1 MNGDLSDDD
10 VDLLN
15 SATKKK
21 IDISTRHTLMEGD
34 CLEKMNELEP
44 QSIDCIIND
53 PPYECTSNKWDKVLD
68 LEKMWECYLRVLKPN
83 GTVIMFACSDTTDDP
98 LLPRLMM
105 SRPKGWKFY
114 TLVFQKANHSN
125 PMLKDIR
132 PLRVHEDII
141 VFYRGTHTYNP
152 QMWEKTHRHQGNI
165 KNQGNKE
172 KALRCPISILPV
184 FPREMN
190 SANPTAKPVGTME
203 WLVKTYT
210 DEYDTVLDNTMGSGT
225 TGVACANTHRNFIG
239 IEIGDEMFKY
249 AHHRIDKA
257 YKKTLRE
264 SLETDEN
271 ATEPLSIELPE
282 RKPKFDV
289 QDYTKFYEK
298 VSQLEDHDVVVSWLV
313 KYINQYFCIVADPHQ
328 IIEFVYGELEPL
340 DIPCTPVMEEE
351 MQMTNRALQMVSR
364 KPAEVKLRFRKCVF
378 YGENGKKADLYDA
391 WSRSL
396 ENREYSSKV
405 FDPTMG
411 VAYDDQDILNT
422 FVGLKAEQEVLF
434 DQNNNSFQVNVED
447 FDIIL
452 YHIKNLC
459 GGNIMYYEYLLDW
472 LAFPIQNGMKTNVA
486 VISYGGQGCGKSI
499 IFEELMGEHI
509 YGKQLYASISGGEQ
523 IGGSFNSHITGNMFL
538 NIAEPNDFSK
548 AKLNKLKD
556 LITSSTAEVNSKGK
570 DQVFVDDFTNYV
582 FTCNTIPEDMLE
594 EDDRRY
600 FIIQH
605 NGEKVGDAQFYT
617 DLAFCVETQA
627 HEFYKFLKMREIKHF
642 VYGKKPPQTEV
653 KKRLITMNIDPVFK
667 YLQHLA
673 EADTISMYY
682 KRPSD
687 GVPVLPAKAFFDNA
701 VAWCEKNGEDPSW
714 KRKQKEFRELLKSKL
729 GDDVACFEP
738 VNITMTD
745 QMTGGWR
752 SDRCVLFPKTA
763 DALTDLLVKKKVY
776 TSFETDE
783 VDDGT
788 ETGYATGEEEPEL
801 KSYEEVLAE
810 EGEKAEVVELE
821 NMKKRLAELENEDK
835 FDQE

>member
-1 MNGDLSDDD
+1 MLDDLSDDE

-15 SATKKK
+15 SAMKKT
-21 IDISTRHTLMEGD
+21 DISTKHRLMHGD
-34 CLEKMNELEP
+34 CMEKMLELEP

-53 PPYECTSNKWDKVLD
+53 PPYGCTANKWDKVLD
-68 LEKMWECYLRVLKPN
+68 LDKMWEHYLRVLKPN
-83 GTVIMFACSDTTDDP
+83 GTVIMFACSDTTTDP
-98 LLPRLMM
+98 ILPKLMM
-105 SRPKGWKFY
+105 SRPNGWKFY
-114 TLVFQKANHSN
+114 TLVFQKSNHGTPFNS
-125 PMLKDIR
+125 KDR
-132 PLRVHEDII
+132 PNRVHEDVI
-141 VFYRGTHTYNP
+141 VFYRTTQHTYNP
-152 QMWEKTHRHQGNI
+152 QMWLNKQHGARLSKNNHPKAVDMRH
-165 KNQGNKE
+165 
-172 KALRCPISILPV
+172 PTSIIPV
-184 FPREMN
+184 FPREKTDN
-190 SANPTAKPVGTME
+190 STSKPVGVME

-225 TGVACANTHRNFIG
+225 TGVACANTHRHFVG
-239 IEIGDEMFKY
+239 IELEDEMFTY
-249 AHHRIDKA
+249 AYHRIDKA

-264 SLETDEN
+264 DLEEDED
-271 ATEPLSIELPE
+271 AIDPSSIELPE

-298 VSQLEDHDVVVSWLV
+298 VSQLQDHDVVVSWLV

-328 IIEFVYGELEPL
+328 IIEFVYGELEPI

-351 MQMTNRALQMVSR
+351 MQLTNRALQMVSR

-405 FDPTMG
+405 FDPTMS
-411 VAYDDQDILNT
+411 VAYDDRDILNT

-434 DQNNNSFQVNVED
+434 DQNNTSFQVNVED

-472 LAFPIQNGMKTNVA
+472 LAYPIQTGEKTNVA

-594 EDDRRY
+594 
-600 FIIQH
+600 
-605 NGEKVGDAQFYT
+605 VST
-617 DLAFCVETQA
+617 TLS
-627 HEFYKFLKMREIKHF
+627 
-642 VYGKKPPQTEV
+642 
-653 KKRLITMNIDPVFK
+653 
-667 YLQHLA
+667 
-673 EADTISMYY
+673 TISN
-682 KRPSD
+682 RSS
-687 GVPVLPAKAFFDNA
+687 LTISFHIH
-701 VAWCEKNGEDPSW
+701 
-714 KRKQKEFRELLKSKL
+714 RR
-729 GDDVACFEP
+729 
-738 VNITMTD
+738 MTD
-745 QMTGGWR
+745 AT
-752 SDRCVLFPKTA
+752 SSSNTTA
-763 DALTDLLVKKKVY
+763 RRW
-776 TSFETDE
+776 
-783 VDDGT
+783 
-788 ETGYATGEEEPEL
+788 ATHSSTPTL
-801 KSYEEVLAE
+801 PFV
-810 EGEKAEVVELE
+810 
-821 NMKKRLAELENEDK
+821 
-835 FDQE
+835 